1 LHWIPAKRNS
11 PGLKTALLALVWI
24 VLLFG
29 PFVLVVHLYKLQRR
43 SPERYASACR
53 VISHVQ
59 RFLGGVVVKLS
70 VAYSLLTG
78 TWWML
83 LIALLALA
91 CTQPLEGHRTT
102 QA

>member
-1 LHWIPAKRNS
+1 
-11 PGLKTALLALVWI
+11 LKTALLALVWI

-29 PFVLVVHLYKLQRR
+29 PFVLVVHLYKLERR

-53 VISHVQ
+53 VLSHVQ
-59 RFLGGVVVKLS
+59 RVLAGLLIILS

-83 LIALLALA
+83 LITLLALGWIWPFPSRSNDA
-91 CTQPLEGHRTT
+91 
-102 QA
+102 